1 MNQPLGDIHALSGAY
16 AVDALDDTERA
27 EFELHLAECA
37 ACRAEVASFRETTAL
52 VAETEAVTP
61 PESLRDG
68 VLAGIRQIRPLPP
81 ETPETAETAEAAGT
95 AVTPAT
101 PGPAD
106 ELAVRRRRLP
116 TLLVAAAAVVLIA
129 FGAVLWHPWQHDQ
142 TSAVDQVLQASDAV
156 RITEPVPGGGE
167 LTLVRSASLDKAVL
181 VGRDVP
187 DAPAGKTYQMWL
199 QNPGEAMVS
208 AGLMPDADEPTV
220 LDGEAATAA
229 AAAVSIEPANGSDHP
244 SKDVVAVFPLTPES
258 GNGAS

>member
-1 MNQPLGDIHALSGAY
+1 MSDIHALSGAY

-37 ACRAEVASFRETTAL
+37 ACRAEVASFHETTAL
-52 VAETEAVTP
+52 VADTETVTP
-61 PESLRDG
+61 PDSLRQG
-68 VLAGIRQIRPLPP
+68 VLAGISQIRPLPP
-81 ETPETAETAEAAGT
+81 ETPET
-95 AVTPAT
+95 PH
-101 PGPAD
+101 PAD
-106 ELAVRRRRLP
+106 ELAVHRRRLP
-116 TLLVAAAAVVLIA
+116 TLLAAAAAVVLIA

-142 TSAVDQVLQASDAV
+142 ASVADQVLRASDAV

-167 LTLVRSASLDKAVL
+167 LILVRSASLDKAVL

-187 DAPAGKTYQMWL
+187 DAPDGKTYQMWL

-208 AGLMPDADEPTV
+208 AGLMPDADQPTV

-244 SKDVVAVFPLTPES
+244 SKDVVAVFPLTPDS